1 MKSDSDINN
10 ENAEDAA
17 VELAYKEVC
26 TSYHR
31 IDDFRAKLL
40 GLLPLAS
47 AASLFWFLKDNEQIA
62 EHAPVIGLF
71 GALVTVG
78 LFFYELRGVQRC
90 IRLNQVGKELET
102 RMRVHGQFRRW
113 PHSVGRTINEPVA
126 ASIIYPAVAAGWVYG
141 AFHKWTEIAIVVA
154 VAVFVVGIV
163 LGRLFYTHVRPN

>member
-1 MKSDSDINN
+1 MMKSDSDIDN

-31 IDDFRAKLL
+31 IDEFRAKLL

-47 AASLFWFLKDNEQIA
+47 AASLFWFLKDDA
-62 EHAPVIGLF
+62 PMAAHAPVIGLF

-102 RMRVHGQFRRW
+102 RMRLHGQFRRW

-141 AFHKWTEIAIVVA
+141 AIHEWTAIAVVVTA
-154 VAVFVVGIV
+154 VVFVV
-163 LGRLFYTHVRPN
+163 